1 MYSHSDYSDVW
12 PIFIGQTDKYFK
24 DAKKYIFAD
33 ANSECV
39 PHDWQVVLYDADSP
53 YDRRVQSC
61 LEQVSEEY
69 VIFHH
74 EDMPLYKEPRYDLLD
89 SYRKV
94 LENESD
100 KVSYIKL
107 IKGGLFADE
116 YENFTGEYEHPRFE
130 PHKDLYMISHD
141 PHFVFAV
148 QPSMWRTEDLLTVYS
163 ETDIDHVHEFETMAS
178 QVCKQLDIFGLY
190 CYHGESK
197 RGMYHWDSSVYP
209 YIATAIVKGKW
220 NISEYEDELNTL
232 LQEYKISTENRGT
245 V

>member
-1 MYSHSDYSDVW
+1 MKNTAIVMYSHSDYSDVW

-24 DAKKYIFAD
+24 DAKKYIFTD
-33 ANSECV
+33 SSSECV
-39 PHDWQVVLYDADSP
+39 PHNWQVVLYDADSS

-74 EDMPLYKEPRYDLLD
+74 EDMPLYEKPRYDLLD
-89 SYRKV
+89 AYRGI

-107 IKGGLFADE
+107 IKGGLFTE
-116 YENFTGEYEHPRFE
+116 EHPHQRFK
-130 PHKDLYMISHD
+130 PYKDLYMIPHD
-141 PHFVFAV
+141 PNFIFAV

-163 ETDIDHVHEFETMAS
+163 ETDIDHIHEFETMAS

-190 CYHGESK
+190 CYHGENK
-197 RGMYHWDSSVYP
+197 RGIFHWDSSVYP

-220 NISEYEDELNTL
+220 NISEYEDELSAL
-232 LQEYKISTENRGT
+232 LQEYEISAENRGT